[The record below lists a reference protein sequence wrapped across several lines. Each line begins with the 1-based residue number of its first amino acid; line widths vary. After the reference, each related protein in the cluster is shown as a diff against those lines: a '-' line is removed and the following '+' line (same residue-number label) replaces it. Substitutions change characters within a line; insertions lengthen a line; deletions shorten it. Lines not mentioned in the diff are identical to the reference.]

1 VCAAVASGIRRYR
14 LTGTGAFDAL
24 FRAGRR
30 GEGAWLQLVAAP
42 ARAAPGRVGFV
53 IGKKALRNAVD
64 RNRVRR
70 VLRVAVAGQRPGVEA
85 FDVILRLKR
94 GCARH
99 EVPAVAAEAAA
110 LLRTLTAAAAA
121 GPAP

>member
-1 VCAAVASGIRRYR
+1 VGAATARGVRRYR
-14 LTGTGAFDAL
+14 LTGIGAFEAL

-42 ARAAPGRVGFV
+42 AREAPGRIGFV

-70 VLRVAVAGQRPGVEA
+70 VLRVAVAGQRPGIEA

-94 GCARH
+94 GCARR
-99 EVPAVAAEAAA
+99 EVPAVAAEATALLAA
-110 LLRTLTAAAAA
+110 LVAAA
-121 GPAP
+121 GASAPA

>member
-1 VCAAVASGIRRYR
+1 MRAATARGIRRYR
-14 LTGTGAFDAL
+14 LTGTGAFEAL

-42 ARAAPGRVGFV
+42 ASAIPGRVGFV
-53 IGKKALRNAVD
+53 IGKKSLRNAVD

-70 VLRVAVAGQRPGVEA
+70 VLRVAVARQRPGIEA

-94 GCARH
+94 GCARR
-99 EVPAVAAEAAA
+99 EVPAVAAEAKA
-110 LLRTLTAAAAA
+110 LLTALIADA
-121 GPAP
+121 GEGSPR